1 MAFLF
6 PTNECFSVSTLTCE
20 ELLEFEWDELLN
32 FDHFCPY
39 IYISKPLKHKDN
51 HVVLS
56 FVQYCILAYLM
67 ILSLSLFIHRMA
79 IMLNRVLSPF
89 LDFTE
94 IYESF
99 VL

>member
-1 MAFLF
+1 M
-6 PTNECFSVSTLTCE
+6 
-20 ELLEFEWDELLN
+20 N
-32 FDHFCPY
+32 FDHSCPC
-39 IYISKPLKHKDN
+39 ICVSKPLKHKDN
-51 HVVLS
+51 HVVFS

-79 IMLNRVLSPF
+79 IMLIRVLSPF
-89 LDFTE
+89 LDFAE